1 MVNVANGVIGNNGTL
16 GTGALQVTASEMFFN
31 HSCIHGFIIVYSFDF
46 LDFQPNAA
54 LTLIG
59 ATSVTAPSLDLAFL
73 QYGAGASIYNPDIIT
88 NLFEND

>member
-1 MVNVANGVIGNNGTL
+1 MALWVL
-16 GTGALQVTASEMFFN
+16 GLFKSLLRKCFSTILVSYD
-31 HSCIHGFIIVYSFDF
+31 FIIVYSFDC